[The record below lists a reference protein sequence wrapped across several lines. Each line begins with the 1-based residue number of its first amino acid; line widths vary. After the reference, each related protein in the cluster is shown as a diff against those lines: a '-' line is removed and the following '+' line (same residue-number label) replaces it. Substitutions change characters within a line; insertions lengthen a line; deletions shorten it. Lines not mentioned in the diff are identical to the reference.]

1 ILKIFLIEHSAKEL
15 LTVPR
20 LLLIISL
27 LIIWVVITYHCYG
40 VVEVGMQQ
48 AVCSVSC
55 HVCQRCLIL
64 FGISAII
71 GIAGVLILEKFEKR
85 K

>member
-1 ILKIFLIEHSAKEL
+1 M
-15 LTVPR
+15 
-20 LLLIISL
+20 
-27 LIIWVVITYHCYG
+27 
-40 VVEVGMQQ
+40 GM
-48 AVCSVSC
+48 
-55 HVCQRCLIL
+55 LIL